1 MVHSL
6 LGILVLLFPISEVA
20 LSISRHARGTARATS
35 SDHGSLRLLWI
46 VIVLSVALGAAFSEY
61 DPMRIHASR
70 HMVETI
76 GLVLLLA
83 GLMLRWTSVIVL
95 GRYFT
100 VTVTVVEDQRVVET
114 GPYRFVRHPSYS
126 GLLLAFL
133 GLGLYFNNWLSVL
146 VIVLPVTL
154 ALLYRIRI
162 EEAALAAVI
171 GAEYAAYCARTK
183 RLVPG
188 IF

>member
-6 LGILVLLFPISEVA
+6 FGILVLLFPISEVV
-20 LSISRHARGTARATS
+20 LGFSRHARGTAPVMSNDR
-35 SDHGSLRLLWI
+35 GSLRLLWI

-70 HMVETI
+70 RVVEAI
-76 GLVLLLA
+76 GLALLLA
-83 GLMLRWTSVIVL
+83 GLILRWTSVIVL

-100 VTVTVVEDQRVVET
+100 VIVTVMQDHHVVET

-133 GLGLYFNNWLSVL
+133 GVGLYFNNWLSVL
-146 VIVLPVTL
+146 VIVLPVAL

-162 EEAALAAVI
+162 EEAALHAAI

-188 IF
+188 LF